1 MKKISST
8 LILILISC
16 FLSFAQN
23 ENEYKETLKTMFEI
37 SGSEDTYQAA
47 ITQVFSIFKGQY
59 AEVKEETWTE
69 LEKEFQNTSMDDLI
83 DLLAPVY
90 QKHLTI
96 DDLKELIKFYETPVG
111 KKFASKTPFI
121 TQESMQVGQEWGMK
135 IGQEFSKKMTEKGF

>member
-23 ENEYKETLKTMFEI
+23 ENEYKETLKTMFKI

-59 AEVKEETWTE
+59 TEVKEETWTE
-69 LEKEFQNTSMDDLI
+69 LEKEFQNTSMHDLI

-135 IGQEFSKKMTEKGF
+135 IGQEFSEKMTEKGF